1 MLYVVI
7 DLCLLLL
14 LLLPGQVQEAAELLM
29 EALSIFNSVFGPV
42 HELIGSCN
50 RWVCLISLC
59 VGVSHHSMWV
69 CLISLCVGVSDQSMC
84 GCV

>member
-1 MLYVVI
+1 
-7 DLCLLLL
+7 
-14 LLLPGQVQEAAELLM
+14 M

-59 VGVSHHSMWV
+59 GCVSSISVWV
-69 CLISLCVGVSDQSMC
+69 CLISFWVGVSDQSLCVGVSHCLISAQDVGKDTLCCWSAFS
-84 GCV
+84 GE